1 MTQEIPTRL
10 VINCETG
17 EREIIPLTAEEI
29 AEREAMAAQA
39 LADQVAREAEETA
52 KAEAKAS
59 GIAKLLALGLT
70 EAEAQALVN

>member
-1 MTQEIPTRL
+1 MTEIPTRL

-17 EREIIPLTAEEI
+17 EREIIQLTAEEI

-39 LADQVAREAEETA
+39 LAEQAEREAAETA
-52 KAEAKAS
+52 KAAAKAS

-70 EAEAQALVN
+70 EAEATALVN